1 MSRSLPLRV
10 VDPVVAG
17 PKVEDIVPCSNTRM
31 TVPGMRCAGCIAK
44 IENGLVTQPGIVA
57 ARVDFGAK
65 QVRVTHDPALA
76 VPDLVAA
83 FDRIGFAAHPVATV
97 TEEDPEQKRLLSA
110 LGVAGFAAMNIM
122 LLSVAIWSG
131 MLSGGR
137 GLFHW
142 LSAAIAVPA
151 VIWAGRPFFTSAWSA
166 LKHGRTNMDVP
177 ISIGVILATVMSLY
191 ETITH
196 GPHAWFDGATML
208 LFFLLAGRVLD
219 GAMRERARKG
229 AAALMEASAP
239 GAMVIGDDRIAR
251 WRDARDILTGDRMLV
266 AAGERL
272 AADGV
277 VSDGESRIDAAI
289 LTGESAASVARPG
302 GAVLAGM
309 LNLDGPLTVRVTAV
323 GEDRTIAG
331 LARAMED
338 AGQSR
343 SRYVRIADR
352 ASRLYAPAVHTL
364 AALTFAG
371 WMLAGAGVH
380 QSLLIAVAVLI
391 ITCPCA
397 LGLAVPVAQVVA
409 SGALM
414 RNGILVK
421 DGSALE
427 RLATA
432 DRALLDKTGTIT
444 LGKPVP
450 VSLDGLDARQ
460 RGIALALAQASTHPL
475 SRGLAAALIE
485 AGTVPLTASDISETA
500 GQGMRGTVNG
510 VAVELGR
517 PVKAGD
523 DAGLAVELRVAGEAP
538 VRIALADRIRPDARV
553 ALDRLAAD
561 GFRPLMLSG
570 DSSQAVGAV
579 ARELG
584 ISAIASARPD
594 EKLAHIER
602 FQANGEHV
610 LMVGDG
616 LNDGPALAAAHV
628 SMAPSSASDVGQQ
641 AADMVF
647 MGDSLLAV
655 PRAIRAA
662 KATARVVRQNFILAI
677 GYNILAVPLAMA
689 GHVTPLIAA
698 AAMSI
703 SSLIVVG
710 NSLRLAGAAK

>member
-1 MSRSLPLRV
+1 MTRSIPLRAAE
-10 VDPVVAG
+10 PVVRG
-17 PKVEDIVPCSNTRM
+17 PSERDITPCADTRM
-31 TVPGMRCAGCIAK
+31 AVPGMRCAGCISK
-44 IENGLVTQPGIVA
+44 IETGLVTQPGIVA

-65 QVRVTHDPALA
+65 QVRVTHVPDLA

-83 FDRIGFAAHPVATV
+83 FDRIGFAAHPVASV

-131 MLSGGR
+131 MLAGSR
-137 GLFHW
+137 ELFHW

-151 VIWAGRPFFTSAWSA
+151 VAWAGRPFFASAWSA

-177 ISIGVILATVMSLY
+177 ISIGVLLATGMSLY

-239 GAMVIGDDRIAR
+239 GAMVLDGDGIAR
-251 WRDARDILTGDRMLV
+251 WRDARDIIAGEVMLV
-266 AAGERL
+266 ATGERL
-272 AADGV
+272 AADGL
-277 VSDGESRIDAAI
+277 VSEGESRIDAAI
-289 LTGESAASVARPG
+289 LTGESASVAVRPG
-302 GAVLAGM
+302 SAVLAGM
-309 LNLDGPLTVRVTAV
+309 LNLDAPLTVSVTAV

-352 ASRLYAPAVHTL
+352 AARLYAPAVHTL
-364 AALTFAG
+364 AALSFAG
-371 WMLAGAGVH
+371 WMIAGAGFH

-414 RNGILVK
+414 RSGILVK

-432 DRALLDKTGTIT
+432 DRVLLDKTGTVT

-450 VSLDGLDARQ
+450 VSLDALDARQ
-460 RGIALALAQASTHPL
+460 RGLALALAQSSSHPL
-475 SRGLAAALIE
+475 SRGLAAALAE
-485 AGTVPLTASDISETA
+485 AGAAPAIVRDISETP
-500 GQGMRGTVNG
+500 GQGLRGMADEG
-510 VAVELGR
+510 AVELGR
-517 PVKAGD
+517 PTQPGD
-523 DAGLAVELRVAGEAP
+523 AAGLAVELRVAGAVP
-538 VRIALADRIRPDARV
+538 VRMALADRIRPDAAE
-553 ALDRLAAD
+553 ALAWMTARK
-561 GFRPLMLSG
+561 FRPMMLSG
-570 DSSQAVGAV
+570 DSVEAVGAV

-584 ISAIASARPD
+584 ISAIAAARPD

-655 PRAIRAA
+655 PRAVRAA
-662 KATARVVRQNFILAI
+662 RATAAVVKQNFILAI
-677 GYNILAVPLAMA
+677 GYNVLAVPLAMA
-689 GHVTPLIAA
+689 GLVTPLIAA